1 MTWKR
6 IVATI
11 AGTPL
16 VLVGISLTPIGASAI
31 DPCEI
36 TVTRGGVAVSTSD
49 VERSSY
55 SIYCVAKFKTV
66 ANNYSFTVPAGITKL
81 DYLVVGGGGGG
92 ASGGGGAGGVLMAN
106 DYAVT
111 PGAAITIAVGAGG
124 VGGAGNSSPPA
135 GKGSNSSF
143 GSIIALGG
151 GRGGAGGAS
160 GTEVNGASGGG
171 SRYDCTNPSCGA
183 GIAGTGT
190 SGQGSSGGYSTYG
203 SYGAGG
209 GGGGAGGAGFNT
221 TQLHQGARGGIGVTS
236 SITGTSLYYGGGG
249 GGGINNNNNQR
260 TDAHGGPGG
269 LGGGGT
275 GSAYGYAGGTPGAN
289 ATATAGAANTGG
301 GGGGTDPEDINAGA
315 GGSGVV
321 ILRWVSN
328 ANLKTITFNSNT
340 ATPTTTTQRVGA
352 DVSTPLTANPFSRTG
367 FVFMGWTAAADGS
380 GTVYSD
386 GQSFSTSSDVTLY
399 AKWEAGVTHTIVFD
413 ANGGTGTMASQTAGA
428 SVAINPNQFTRTN
441 FTFNGW
447 NTSAD
452 GSGFSYPAGAIY
464 AFQSS
469 TTLYAQWRAVVATY
483 TVSFFGNGAE
493 GGTTASQ
500 SASATTSLN
509 LNGFTRTGYSFL
521 GWHTNNGSSS
531 AQYLDGQSYAFT
543 SDLALYAIW
552 AIQADRTLSFNG
564 NNSTSGST
572 SSQVARSGTVLNTN
586 GFARSGHTFRNWNT
600 AADGSGV
607 TYQPNYVY
615 SFAAA
620 LTLYAQWG
628 ANYTI
633 TYNSNSADSGSVPGS
648 QSSYVGSPG
657 LNLGLNAGNL
667 KRAGYRLAGWNT
679 NSSATGTPYALGAS
693 SVTFTESKTLYAQ
706 WAPAVYSV
714 IYSPNGALAGVEP
727 PAVTFTVGRTVT
739 VARNDG
745 QLEKP
750 GFTFGGWSTTP
761 NGTGTLYE
769 PATANVSLSED
780 TTLYAVWISPSGS
793 SSGGG
798 SSFNSLPT
806 TSPTPTVTSKPTV
819 NPKPRPTP
827 TPNAT
832 PTARPQVPSVSPE
845 APNGDQILAQGGL
858 KPGTVEKSEPLVKRL
873 IEELAAILK
882 PIAIDIANKP
892 APAPNETLDSET
904 ALQAAG
910 AGADKRVLDLPSL
923 VQVGNELQPSRIVLI
938 KNTKLQLVTANGGVL
953 NVQAKDGET
962 PIPVDSTG
970 RVQMV
975 RSNTVETGGAG
986 LRPNSEFA
994 VYLFSEPILLG
1005 VGKTDS
1011 LGNFYAS
1018 FPVDEKLP
1026 LGEHTLQVNGITA
1039 AGDSSSISLPVVVVE
1054 SQAVASKNAMV
1065 STDGPGTGAWTISNY
1080 ICWLLILLLL
1090 LIIAFI
1096 VRRIYLASRKKI
1108 KHK

>member
-1 MTWKR
+1 MNFKR
-6 IVATI
+6 LVAAI

-16 VLVGISLTPIGASAI
+16 VLAGISLTPIGASAI

-49 VERSSY
+49 VERTSY
-55 SIYCVAKFKTV
+55 SIYCVARFKTV
-66 ANNYSFTVPAGITKL
+66 ASNYSFTVPDGITKL

-106 DYAVT
+106 DYSVT

-124 VGGAGNSSPPA
+124 AGGAGNSPPAA

-171 SRYDCTNPSCGA
+171 SRYDCTNASCGA
-183 GIAGTGT
+183 GSAGTGT
-190 SGQGSSGGYSTYG
+190 SGQGSNGGYSTYP

-236 SITGTSLYYGGGG
+236 SITGTSVYYGGGG
-249 GGGINNNNNQR
+249 GGGINNNDNQR

-275 GSAYGYAGGTPGAN
+275 GSAYGYTSGTRGAN

-328 ANLKTITFNSNT
+328 ANLKTVTFNSNT
-340 ATPTTTTQRVGA
+340 ATPTTTTQRVGS
-352 DVSTPLTANPFSRTG
+352 DVSTPLTSNPFSRTG
-367 FVFMGWTAAADGS
+367 FVFMGWTAASDGT

-428 SVAINPNQFTRTN
+428 SVAINPNQFTRTS

-447 NTSAD
+447 NTEAN

-469 TTLYAQWRAVVATY
+469 TTLYAQWRAVVPSY

-500 SASATTSLN
+500 SASETTSLN
-509 LNGFTRTGYSFL
+509 LNGFTRSGYSFL
-521 GWHTNNGSSS
+521 GWHTNNGSST
-531 AQYLDGQSYAFT
+531 AQYLDGQNYAFT
-543 SDLALYAIW
+543 SDLTLYAIW
-552 AIQADRTLSFNG
+552 AVQTNRTLSYNG

-572 SSQVARSGTVLNTN
+572 SSQVARTGTALSTN

-600 AADGSGV
+600 AANGSGV
-607 TYQPNYVY
+607 TYQTNYVY
-615 SFAAA
+615 SFAAD
-620 LTLYAQWG
+620 LTLFAQWG
-628 ANYTI
+628 ENYTI
-633 TYNSNSADSGSVPGS
+633 TYNSNSADSGTVPGS

-727 PAVTFTVGRTVT
+727 AAVTFTVGRTIT
-739 VARNDG
+739 VARNTG

-750 GFTFGGWSTTP
+750 GFTFGGWSTAP
-761 NGTGTLYE
+761 NGTGTIFE
-769 PATANVSLSED
+769 PATGNVSLSED

-798 SSFNSLPT
+798 GSFNALPT
-806 TSPTPTVTSKPTV
+806 PSPTPTVPAKPTAA
-819 NPKPRPTP
+819 PKPRPTP
-827 TPNAT
+827 TPNI
-832 PTARPQVPSVSPE
+832 SPE
-845 APNGDQILAQGGL
+845 PSNGEQILAQGGL
-858 KPGTVEKSEPLVKRL
+858 KPGTVEKSEPLVKRV

-882 PIAIDIANKP
+882 PVVVDIANRP
-892 APAPNETLDSET
+892 APAPDETLDPET

-910 AGADKRVLDLPSL
+910 AAADKRVLDLPSL

-938 KNTKLQLVTANGGVL
+938 ENTKLQLVTADGGVL

-962 PIPVDSTG
+962 PIPVDNTG

-994 VYLFSEPILLG
+994 VYLFSEPTLLG

-1011 LGNFYAS
+1011 QGNFYAS

-1039 AGDSSSISLPVVVVE
+1039 AGESSSISLPVVVVE

-1065 STDGPGTGAWTISNY
+1065 STAVEAGTGMGSWTVSNY

-1096 VRRIYLASRKKI
+1096 VRRIYLASRKKK